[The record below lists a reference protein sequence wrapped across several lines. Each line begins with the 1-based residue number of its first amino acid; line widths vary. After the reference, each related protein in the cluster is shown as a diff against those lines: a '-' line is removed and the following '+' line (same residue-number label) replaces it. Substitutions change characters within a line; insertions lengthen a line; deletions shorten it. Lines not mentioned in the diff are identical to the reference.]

1 VPSVLLLKL
10 LAIFAVVGI
19 GYVAGRAQWL
29 RERGEGE
36 VDVSRVLAN
45 AAFTLFIPALLFR
58 TTARIDF
65 ATLPWSTLAAY
76 FAPTFAL
83 LLAAY
88 AFERRSAT
96 RRRALDASGASSDAA
111 VPAVRAMTVGFG
123 NTVQLGIPIAAALF
137 GEAGLAVHLAIVSL
151 HALLILTVTTAL
163 VELDLAHA
171 HARGAGVS
179 ASLAAT
185 LATTVRNTLI
195 HPVVLPVVAGIVWN
209 LLGLALPGP
218 LDEMLRLLAQAAVP
232 LCLVIIGLSFAQHG
246 LAGLR
251 AVAAPAAALAAAKLL
266 LLPALVLVVAHWGYG
281 LHGMPLAVVVLCAA
295 LPIGSNALIFA
306 QRYRTLVAET
316 TVATA
321 LSTLAFVATAPLW
334 LLVLGAIQ
342 A

>member
-1 VPSVLLLKL
+1 MPSVLLLKL
-10 LAIFAVVGI
+10 LAIFAVVGV
-19 GYVAGRAQWL
+19 GYVAGRARWL

-36 VDVSRVLAN
+36 IDVARVLAN

-76 FAPTFAL
+76 FAPTLAL

-88 AFERRSAT
+88 ASERRRAA
-96 RRRALDASGASSDAA
+96 RRRALDPCGASNDAA

-163 VELDLAHA
+163 VERDLAHA
-171 HARGAGVS
+171 QARGAGVS

-232 LCLVIIGLSFAQHG
+232 LCLVVIGLSFAQHG

-251 AVAAPAAALAAAKLL
+251 AVAAPAVALAAAKLL
-266 LLPALVLVVAHWGYG
+266 LLPALVLAVAHWGYR

-321 LSTLAFVATAPLW
+321 LSTLAFVASAPLW
-334 LLVLGAIQ
+334 LLVLGAIGG
-342 A
+342 